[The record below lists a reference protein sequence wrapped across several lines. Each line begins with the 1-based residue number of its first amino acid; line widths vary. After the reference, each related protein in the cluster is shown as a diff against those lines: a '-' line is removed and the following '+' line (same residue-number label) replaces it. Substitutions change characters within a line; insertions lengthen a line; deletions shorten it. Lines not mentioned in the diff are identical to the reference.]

1 MIDHYNAFISYRHVP
16 RDISVAEEVQ
26 RQLERFP
33 IPAAIR
39 KSTGISKIERI
50 FRDKDELP
58 ISANLSDDIDYALK
72 HNYFINKTFTV
83 FTKPFSEKKNIAIN
97 CGARAC
103 MGCLKCYCKN
113 DVSEIHET
121 LK

>member
-72 HNYFINKTFTV
+72 HSDFLIV
-83 FTKPFSEKKNIAIN
+83 ICSPAVLESRWVE
-97 CGARAC
+97 R
-103 MGCLKCYCKN
+103 
-113 DVSEIHET
+113 EIELFLET
-121 LK
+121 HTEQQVLML